1 MHGLNTI
8 NQLNELASQNANAAE
23 TLAAA
28 EKYHGGKPS
37 TLDGH
42 YAEAVANAKAERENR
57 IKELETKSLRE
68 LVDILKGL
76 QYPSI
81 LEAALTR
88 KLDSYVNGEHQVEYQ
103 GGGHA

>member
-1 MHGLNTI
+1 MHGIETI
-8 NQLNELASQNANAAE
+8 HQLNELASQNANAAE

-28 EKYHGGKPS
+28 EKYHEGKPS
-37 TLDGH
+37 AFDGH

>member
-1 MHGLNTI
+1 MHGIETI
-8 NQLNELASQNANAAE
+8 KQLNELAAQNANAAE

-28 EKYHGGKPS
+28 EKFHEGKPS
-37 TLDGH
+37 AFDGH
-42 YAEAVANAKAERENR
+42 YAEAVANAKAEREAR
-57 IKELETKSLRE
+57 IKDLEAKSLSE

-81 LEAALTR
+81 LEAALAR
-88 KLDSYVNGEHQVEYQ
+88 KLDAYVNGGGEYQ

>member
-8 NQLNELASQNANAAE
+8 KQLNELASQNANAAE

-28 EKYHGGKPS
+28 EKFHEGKPS
-37 TLDGH
+37 AFDGH
-42 YAEAVANAKAERENR
+42 YAEAVANAKAERESR
-57 IKELETKSLRE
+57 IKELETKSLSE

-76 QYPSI
+76 QHPST
-81 LEAALTR
+81 LEAALAR
-88 KLDSYVNGEHQVEYQ
+88 KLDTYVNGGDEYQ

>member
-1 MHGLNTI
+1 MHGIETI
-8 NQLNELASQNANAAE
+8 KQLNELASQNANAAE

-28 EKYHGGKPS
+28 EKFHEGKPS
-37 TLDGH
+37 AFDGH
-42 YAEAVANAKAERENR
+42 YAEAVANARTERENR
-57 IKELETKSLRE
+57 IKELETKSLSE

-81 LEAALTR
+81 LEAALAR
-88 KLDSYVNGEHQVEYQ
+88 KLDAYVNGGCEYQ